1 MEFMEFF
8 NSLMDDQRR
17 SPVHHDPPKMPN
29 FFEVDKKKVGR
40 KFKIISIFLLFIFYV
55 FYLNQL
61 SYWMP

>member
-29 FFEVDKKKVGR
+29 FFEVDKKKVGLKSCINLIR
-40 KFKIISIFLLFIFYV
+40 FTNLLFTFRLYV
-55 FYLNQL
+55 IV
-61 SYWMP
+61 